1 MSLIPKFY
9 EPSLS
14 VLPLFLRFQ
23 VQKHT
28 LIANYP
34 QFSLAYFGKNP
45 AFYHLYLRNLQEI
58 TNFAVSK
65 DGRFERAETV
75 KIGGANSSN
84 NRFVF

>member
-23 VQKHT
+23 VQKHI

-34 QFSLAYFGKNP
+34 QFSLVYFGKNP
-45 AFYHLYLRNLQEI
+45 RFYHLCLRNLPEI

-75 KIGGANSSN
+75 KIEGVNHTN
-84 NRFVF
+84 YRFVF